1 MENIVFEMHDT
12 KTNNGKRTIP
22 LTAKA
27 INSLKCQKLQKQENH
42 SKRQNCKGRISKS
55 CFVTKNNQPTQQ
67 FLINQC
73 MQLVIQNINKAGI
86 DFSPFTLHTLRHTF
100 ATRAI
105 ECGMNPKTLQKLF
118 GAWHIT
124 NDNGLVL
131 SCNRR
136 YAILGNGKVREKG
149 VVECEMV

>member
-1 MENIVFEMHDT
+1 MS
-12 KTNNGKRTIP
+12 K
-22 LTAKA
+22 TAKTG
-27 INSLKCQKLQKQENH
+27 NY

-86 DFSPFTLHTLRHTF
+86 DFPLYIAHTSAYFCHKSNRMWHEPENLAETLGT
-100 ATRAI
+100 
-105 ECGMNPKTLQKLF
+105 
-118 GAWHIT
+118 WHIT

-131 SCNRR
+131 PRNRR
-136 YAILGNGKVREKG
+136 YAVLRNGKV
-149 VVECEMV
+149 